1 MPSYAYIAV
10 DKTGKEKKAS
20 IEADTLDQVN
30 LRLRKEGL
38 IPIEVKEVGLLGKDI
53 QLSFHQNV
61 KPRDLSVFCRQFVSM
76 VGAGVTIID
85 ALGMLAEQTENKR
98 LANATR
104 ATRTEVEKGRTLSE
118 AMQRQGEIFP
128 TMFINMVA
136 AGETSGSIEIAFS
149 RMASQFEKS
158 AKLKGL
164 MKKSLM
170 YPAVL
175 GVVATAIVI
184 IMTTF
189 VIPNYVKMFDGNDMQ
204 LPKITLAMLVV
215 SDVIRGYWYLILA
228 GLIAII
234 IGIREYKKT
243 DSGAALFGYIAIH
256 MPLFGKLN
264 VKIYSAQFARTMS
277 TMMFAGIPMID
288 AIDSVSKTMKNVLFK
303 RQLQTAR
310 EEVAKGVPLSEPL
323 KYGKMFPPM
332 VIHMLFIGE
341 ETGEI
346 ETMLDNLA
354 NYYDEE
360 VEMTTQTV
368 MAAMEPLIIVVMA
381 MIVLL
386 LIASIMAPML
396 SMYDQLGN
404 L

>member
-20 IEADTLDQVN
+20 LEADTLDQVN
-30 LRLRKEGL
+30 LHLRKEGL

-175 GVVATAIVI
+175 GVVATVIVI
-184 IMTTF
+184 VMTTF

-204 LPKITLAMLVV
+204 LPKITLAMLVL
-215 SDVIRGYWYLILA
+215 SDVIRGYWYLLLA

-243 DSGAALFGYIAIH
+243 DSGATLFSYIAIH
-256 MPLFGKLN
+256 IPLFGKLN

-332 VIHMLFIGE
+332 VIHMLSIGE

-381 MIVLL
+381 LIVLL
-386 LIASIMAPML
+386 LISSIMAPML